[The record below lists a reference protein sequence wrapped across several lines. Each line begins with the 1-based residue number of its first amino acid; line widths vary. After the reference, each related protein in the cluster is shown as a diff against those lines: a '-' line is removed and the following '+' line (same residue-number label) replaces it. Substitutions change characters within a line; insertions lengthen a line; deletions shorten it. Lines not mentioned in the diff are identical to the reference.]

1 MIQSLAKA
9 ALEHILKSPS
19 LAEITAPLENL
30 KVCLGDSLHSSFAV
44 ALGFPQEKCL
54 SAEKLTAMV
63 EIEVAEKVH
72 SVLSVAINSSV
83 WPSEPAL
90 SVSGSM
96 SNAKTLKPCKETC
109 SGKSSTGESAVS
121 MDASSFSTEEMT
133 KNLISL
139 LIRKLFL
146 PVPYL
151 IHETQEKVI
160 TDSIIQRLCVKW
172 QDKNIIPI
180 SAVSKIKDEE
190 QLRKIIK
197 GTIKDMIRSQGH
209 NRYVRFSVRQ
219 FIGFTL
225 TLLTLQATPTNGHAP
240 YFLQPSCEHA
250 LFTRSLLSHWLE
262 PRTHLIV
269 IGQVLPP
276 AIHGS
281 FWVLCKE
288 KEHDSEQ
295 SVLEYTDLEAAEALV
310 CMSSW
315 GQSHFLGSS
324 RPNPCKPR
332 PLTPASDSCDSLM
345 PPELPEPPKD
355 FVSLSSLCMTPPHSP
370 SFVETSSPAVSS
382 QHCSGLHQPVL
393 APIAEKTPSLPL
405 SHSPAEPWRRASS
418 ATQQTAPPANTTFQW
433 PPIQRKQDT
442 Q

>member
-1 MIQSLAKA
+1 
-9 ALEHILKSPS
+9 
-19 LAEITAPLENL
+19 
-30 KVCLGDSLHSSFAV
+30 
-44 ALGFPQEKCL
+44 
-54 SAEKLTAMV
+54 
-63 EIEVAEKVH
+63 
-72 SVLSVAINSSV
+72 
-83 WPSEPAL
+83 
-90 SVSGSM
+90 
-96 SNAKTLKPCKETC
+96 
-109 SGKSSTGESAVS
+109 
-121 MDASSFSTEEMT
+121 
-133 KNLISL
+133 
-139 LIRKLFL
+139 
-146 PVPYL
+146 
-151 IHETQEKVI
+151 
-160 TDSIIQRLCVKW
+160 
-172 QDKNIIPI
+172 
-180 SAVSKIKDEE
+180 
-190 QLRKIIK
+190 
-197 GTIKDMIRSQGH
+197 
-209 NRYVRFSVRQ
+209 FSVRQ

-276 AIHGS
+276 ATRRFTEMDSNGTEYMDHFGS
-281 FWVLCKE
+281 YAKRRR
-288 KEHDSEQ
+288 HDSEQ

-393 APIAEKTPSLPL
+393 APIAEKTPSLP
-405 SHSPAEPWRRASS
+405 PQPQPCRAM
-418 ATQQTAPPANTTFQW
+418 ATSVIRHTADSTPCQHHIPVAPDPKKTRHTVMAATLCQQHLITKTEQITTPPSPPAPLTPTLSASGMEQHASLSKLYLNSVSTPTPVNMQMRNGPPAPTTLS
-433 PPIQRKQDT
+433 PPSIPSPQIICQMFPVSSQSGIISAFIPVFKRAILGFGPPPHQSSPSAL